1 MQLSAT
7 HRCFVSQHRDLEKI
21 LKLDKPLTPELAI
34 ELYGTNDATFG
45 GHYDFGSQYGFT
57 PDGKPCEYD
66 PAVSSG
72 VCGQDEN
79 GDAYISLYGEDEDG
93 NRVRYHARKYLWDG
107 NDDYFYENKWVETE
121 DGEEELVGGKAY
133 KVVETQKV

>member
-7 HRCFVSQHRDLEKI
+7 HRCFVSQQRDLEKI

-34 ELYGTNDATFG
+34 ELYGTNDAAFG
-45 GHYDFGSQYGFT
+45 GHYDFGSQYRFT
-57 PDGKPCEYD
+57 SDGKPCEYD

-79 GDAYISLYGEDEDG
+79 GDAYIPLYGED
-93 NRVRYHARKYLWDG
+93 
-107 NDDYFYENKWVETE
+107 E

>member
-1 MQLSAT
+1 MLKYSAEVIPDNFVQMQLSAT
-7 HRCFVSQHRDLEKI
+7 HRCFVSQQRDLEKI

-45 GHYDFGSQYGFT
+45 GHYYFGSQYGFT
-57 PDGKPCEYD
+57 PNGKPCEYD

-79 GDAYISLYGEDEDG
+79 GDAYIPLYGED
-93 NRVRYHARKYLWDG
+93 
-107 NDDYFYENKWVETE
+107 E

>member
-1 MQLSAT
+1 MSAT

-21 LKLDKPLTPELAI
+21 LKIDKPLTPELAI

-79 GDAYISLYGEDEDG
+79 GDAYIPLYGED
-93 NRVRYHARKYLWDG
+93 
-107 NDDYFYENKWVETE
+107 E